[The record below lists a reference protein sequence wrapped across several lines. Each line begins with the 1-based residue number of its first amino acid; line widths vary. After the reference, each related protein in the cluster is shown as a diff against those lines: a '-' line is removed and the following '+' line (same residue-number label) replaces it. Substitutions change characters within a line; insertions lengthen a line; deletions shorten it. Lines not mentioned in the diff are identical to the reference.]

1 MFTSTRWATAV
12 TLGLGIGL
20 AADAQQQPPDRK
32 IPLVLEIVKLADTLE
47 QGSVSI
53 RAKKIIQD
61 FDPCDMPQIFRLKQ
75 RGGAGIG
82 TASQAGHKNSI
93 EDLVRDWSGS
103 KPPTQKELDAHQ
115 MDLVRTARVLQTL
128 AELAPHRV
136 EIYVPKTDAKRT
148 AAWFQAS
155 ANFKTVT
162 GEFRD
167 ALEKADLAKTRVTA
181 VKLQKACAGCHQV
194 VGI

>member
-1 MFTSTRWATAV
+1 MVTTARS
-12 TLGLGIGL
+12 LAALALGL
-20 AADAQQQPPDRK
+20 AAALVAGAQPTVRK
-32 IPLVLEIVKLADTLE
+32 IPVVIEIVKLADTLE
-47 QGSVSI
+47 QGNVSA
-53 RAKKIIQD
+53 RGKKIID
-61 FDPCDMPQIFRLKQ
+61 TFDACDMPMIFRLKE

-82 TASQAGHKNSI
+82 SAAQAGHKNSI
-93 EDLVRDWSGS
+93 DDLVRDWAGR